1 MTQYK
6 LAMNS
11 PNLVQDLL
19 TMGNINSKRKKKQ
32 RLAMARLKLKEKKK
46 IVASPFQSNQNQT
59 VKNL

>member
-11 PNLVQDLL
+11 PNLVQELL

-46 IVASPFQSNQNQT
+46 DCGEAHPKQPESNC
-59 VKNL
+59 